1 MAELAERLITV
12 DEFLAFEG
20 ERDTRYQLV
29 RGAITAMAPAREG
42 HGELVIRLGSRLTA
56 QLGPSCRV
64 LANAGIKPEGRDD
77 TFWEAD
83 LVVSCGPREL
93 GRVYQTE
100 PRVVIEILSPSTA
113 AVDRTLK
120 LDDYRGMPS
129 VTDILLVTSD
139 RAAIEHWQRGGDF
152 WQVRELGPGHT
163 LLIEALGITV
173 PLDEL
178 YADMLAEAGDGGSA
192 A

>member
-1 MAELAERLITV
+1 MAEFAERLITV
-12 DEFLAFEG
+12 DEFLGFEG

-29 RGAITAMAPAREG
+29 RGVVTAMAPAREG
-42 HGELVIRLGSRLTA
+42 HAELVIRLGSRLTA

-64 LANAGIKPEGRDD
+64 LANAGIRPEGRDD

-83 LVVSCGPREL
+83 LVVSCGPRDP
-93 GRVYQTE
+93 GRVYQTA
-100 PRVVIEILSPSTA
+100 PRLVIEILSPSTA

-120 LDDYRGMPS
+120 LDDYRAMPS

-139 RAAIEHWQRGGDF
+139 RAAIEHWQRAAEL
-152 WQVRELGPGHT
+152 WQVRNLGPGAT
-163 LLIEALGITV
+163 LVIEALGITL

-178 YADMLAEAGDGGSA
+178 YTDMLPDAPPP
-192 A
+192 